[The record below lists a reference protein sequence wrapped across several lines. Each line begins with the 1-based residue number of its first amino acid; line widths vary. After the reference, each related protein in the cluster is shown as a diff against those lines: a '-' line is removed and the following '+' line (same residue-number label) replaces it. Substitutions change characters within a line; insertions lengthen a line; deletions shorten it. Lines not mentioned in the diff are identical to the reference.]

1 MRAGSRVPEER
12 ADLIRGFGREDVF
25 ELAGLLFDLC
35 LALQRQTVGEKPL
48 RQTMTAN
55 NVGSALAA
63 AFGQFHDHA
72 AISGGD
78 A

>member
-1 MRAGSRVPEER
+1 
-12 ADLIRGFGREDVF
+12 VF
-25 ELAGLLFDLC
+25 ELAGLLFYLG
-35 LALQRQTVGEKPL
+35 LALQSQAVGEKPL

-63 AFGQFHDHA
+63 AFGEFHDHA
-72 AISGGD
+72 AIPGGD

>member
-1 MRAGSRVPEER
+1 M
-12 ADLIRGFGREDVF
+12 L
-25 ELAGLLFDLC
+25 ELAGLLFNFSFT
-35 LALQRQTVGEKPL
+35 LQRETIREEPF

-55 NVGSALAA
+55 NIGSALAA

-72 AISGGD
+72 PISGGD

>member
-1 MRAGSRVPEER
+1 M
-12 ADLIRGFGREDVF
+12 F
-25 ELAGLLFDLC
+25 ELAGLLFDLR
-35 LALQRQTVGEKPL
+35 LALQSQTVGEEAL

-55 NVGSALAA
+55 NIGSALAA

-72 AISGGD
+72 PISGGN